1 MKLVLILTLL
11 ITSAFAQTRQQI
23 IDEGNRLIDNASYSG
38 ADQRTLSRVLNMV
51 QRANLLLEQDS
62 IPSGGKNCEI
72 TGGNSWIYINVDGN
86 RIHSIYNNS
95 SDVLSKISSLNCKSK
110 SLEVSISSS
119 NSWNYIKVNGV
130 NIFSVY
136 NNGDVFMSALES
148 IQAIDAF
155 DIKLSGATLTSSNSW
170 VYIRLSGHNIYSF
183 YNNTDLAILKIEQY
197 SILKNLFRR
206 ARNKCSISQAN
217 GWSYVYFNEAAIY
230 SYYNNWNS
238 ADQKLSYLA
247 SLGLCL
253 R

>member
-11 ITSAFAQTRQQI
+11 ISSAFAQTRQQI

-38 ADQRTLSRVLNMV
+38 ADQRTLNRVLNMV

-62 IPSGGKNCEI
+62 IPGGDKNCEI
-72 TGGNSWIYINVDGN
+72 TGGNSWVYINVDGN
-86 RIHSIYNNS
+86 RVHSIYNNS
-95 SDVLSKISSLNCKSK
+95 SDVLSKISSLNCKNK

-119 NSWNYIKVNGV
+119 NSWSYIKVNGV
-130 NIFSVY
+130 NIFSIY
-136 NNGDVFMSALES
+136 NNGDLLMSALER
-148 IQAIDAF
+148 IDAIEAF
-155 DIKLSGATLTSSNSW
+155 NIKLSDATLSSSNSW

-197 SILKNLFRR
+197 PILKNLFRR
-206 ARNKCSISQAN
+206 ARNKCRVSQSN
-217 GWSYVYFNEAAIY
+217 GWSYVYFNENSIY

-238 ADQKLSYLA
+238 ADKKLSHLVN
-247 SLGLCL
+247 LGLCL